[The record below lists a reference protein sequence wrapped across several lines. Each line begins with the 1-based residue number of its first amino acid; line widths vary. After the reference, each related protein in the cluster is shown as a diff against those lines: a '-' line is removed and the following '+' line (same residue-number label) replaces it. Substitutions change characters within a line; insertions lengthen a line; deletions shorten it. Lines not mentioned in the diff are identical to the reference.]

1 MPDPGR
7 EIRIRVGRAIR
18 RHRITRGFSQERLAE
33 LTGSSGK
40 HVGAIERGEA
50 NVGLDVLGRL
60 ASALSIDV
68 AQLFARPRDRRRA
81 DGSVHLIT
89 REEIETIDAI
99 VQRVKAV
106 RPRRAPRTTG
116 D

>member
-1 MPDPGR
+1 MPDPGH

-33 LTGSSGK
+33 LAGSSDK
-40 HVGAIERGEA
+40 HVGAIELGKA
-50 NVGLDVLGRL
+50 NVGLDVLARL

-68 AQLFARPRDRRRA
+68 AELFARPRGRRRA
-81 DGSVHLIT
+81 DGWLHLIT
-89 REEIETIDAI
+89 RDEIETIDAI

-116 D
+116 A

>member
-18 RHRITRGFSQERLAE
+18 RHRVTRGFSQERLAE

-106 RPRRAPRTTG
+106 RPRRAARATG

>member
-106 RPRRAPRTTG
+106 RPRRAARATG

>member
-7 EIRIRVGRAIR
+7 AIRIRVGRAVR
-18 RHRITRGFSQERLAE
+18 RHRLARGFSQERLAE

-60 ASALSIDV
+60 AAALSVDV
-68 AQLFARPRDRRRA
+68 ADLFVQPRDRRRA
-81 DGSVHLIT
+81 DAALHLIT
-89 REEIETIDAI
+89 REDLETISAI
-99 VQRVKAV
+99 VHRVKAV
-106 RPRRAPRTTG
+106 RPRRPPRG
-116 D
+116 PE